1 MKKLKFSRF
10 LIRRIVPVMAVVTV
24 ICALSSTFCSYAVD
38 NYIQRNV
45 DNILYNLNSQLLTLS
60 EIYSQNSF
68 EAIYNTTDSFLNRD
82 FGVIYPE
89 ANDFHMVFAIT
100 DTVSNEIVSAT
111 VPNSYEEVS
120 ENNYLL
126 YVLKDDL
133 LSYGFSKES
142 LDAYFKNTV
151 PTYDTDNRILC
162 GSYFFS
168 LNENSYQFYYVYSY
182 DFSKTSGYAVVIIW
196 AIGLVIGIALSV
208 IISLIAYNKYCAQY
222 EIDEYRRNMTSA
234 LAHDLKTPLTA
245 IMGYSENLKN
255 NVHSEK
261 RDYYADAVIE
271 NVRYM
276 NEIITGTLELA
287 KIEEQDSKLNKTDVD
302 MVALANELIAKYKA
316 DFEDRGI
323 SVSVSGNCN
332 IKADRNLIS
341 RAVENLVSNA
351 VKYTSD
357 GGKVEITADNKC
369 FSISNSCAADL
380 KGGTEDFCKVFGKA
394 DASRSNRNGVGIGL
408 AMVHNIVTL
417 HKFRFEASASGGK
430 FTAKIIL

>member
-10 LIRRIVPVMAVVTV
+10 LIRRIVPVMAVVIV
-24 ICALSSTFCSYAVD
+24 ICALSSAFCSYAVD
-38 NYIQRNV
+38 RRIQSDV
-45 DNILYNLNSQLLTLS
+45 DGIYYNFAWQLPGIS
-60 EIYSQNSF
+60 DYYQN
-68 EAIYNTTDSFLNRD
+68 NTTAIDLGTTAFMETD
-82 FGVIYPE
+82 FQEWTE
-89 ANDFHMVFAIT
+89 AEDFHLVFAVS
-100 DTVSNEIVSAT
+100 DTTNNEIVSAS
-111 VPNSYEEVS
+111 VPNSYEDVS
-120 ENNYLL
+120 ENNYLSSI
-126 YVLKDDL
+126 LKDDL
-133 LSYGFSKES
+133 LSFGFSKES

-151 PTYDTDNRILC
+151 STYDTDNRILS

-168 LNENSYQFYYVYSY
+168 LDENSYVFNYVYSY
-182 DFSKTSGYAVVIIW
+182 DFSQTSGYAVVIIW
-196 AIGLVIGIALSV
+196 AVGLFIGIALSV

-245 IMGYSENLKN
+245 IMGYSENLKS

-302 MVALANELIAKYKA
+302 MAALANELIAKYKA

-357 GGKVEITADNKC
+357 GGRVEITADNKC

-394 DASRSNRNGVGIGL
+394 DSSRSNRSGVGIGL

>member
-10 LIRRIVPVMAVVTV
+10 LIRRILPIMAVVTV
-24 ICALSSTFCSYAVD
+24 ICALSSAFCSYAVD
-38 NYIQRNV
+38 RRIQSDV
-45 DNILYNLNSQLLTLS
+45 DDIYYNFAWQLPS
-60 EIYSQNSF
+60 ISDYYQN
-68 EAIYNTTDSFLNRD
+68 NTTAIDLGTTAFMEID
-82 FGVIYPE
+82 FQELTE
-89 ANDFHMVFAIT
+89 AENFHLVFAIT
-100 DTVSNEIVSAT
+100 DTTSNEIVS
-111 VPNSYEEVS
+111 VSGPNSYEEVS

-126 YVLKDDL
+126 SLLEDDL
-133 LSYGFSKES
+133 LLYGMSKES

-151 PTYDTDNRILC
+151 SEYDTDNRILS

-168 LNENSYQFYYVYSY
+168 LDENSYAFDCVYSY

-196 AIGLVIGIALSV
+196 AVGLFIGIALSV

-287 KIEEQDSKLNKTDVD
+287 KIEKQDTKLNKTDVD
-302 MVALANELIAKYKA
+302 MAALANELIAK
-316 DFEDRGI
+316 
-323 SVSVSGNCN
+323 
-332 IKADRNLIS
+332 
-341 RAVENLVSNA
+341 
-351 VKYTSD
+351 
-357 GGKVEITADNKC
+357 
-369 FSISNSCAADL
+369 
-380 KGGTEDFCKVFGKA
+380 
-394 DASRSNRNGVGIGL
+394 
-408 AMVHNIVTL
+408 
-417 HKFRFEASASGGK
+417 
-430 FTAKIIL
+430 

>member
-1 MKKLKFSRF
+1 MEKLKFSKF
-10 LIRRIVPVMAVVTV
+10 LIRRIVPVMAVVIV
-24 ICALSSTFCSYAVD
+24 ICALSSAFCSYAVD
-38 NYIQRNV
+38 KRIQSDV
-45 DNILYNLNSQLLTLS
+45 DGIHYNFTLQLPDLS
-60 EIYSQNSF
+60 DYCQDDITAIDLWTATFSETGFQEYT
-68 EAIYNTTDSFLNRD
+68 EAEEFQL
-82 FGVIYPE
+82 
-89 ANDFHMVFAIT
+89 VFVVSDAT
-100 DTVSNEIVSAT
+100 SNEIVSVG
-111 VPNSYEEVS
+111 VPENSEHNS
-120 ENNYLL
+120 EINYLL
-126 YVLKDDL
+126 TDLKDDM
-133 LSYGFSKES
+133 LSFGFSKEN
-142 LDAYFKNTV
+142 LDAHFKNVV
-151 PTYDTDNRILC
+151 PTYDTDNRVL
-162 GSYFFS
+162 GSTYWFS
-168 LNENSYQFYYVYSY
+168 LNEGEYLFDCIYSY
-182 DFSKTSGYAVVIIW
+182 DFSKTSGYAVQIIW
-196 AIGLVIGIALSV
+196 AVGLFIGIALSV
-208 IISLIAYNKYCAQY
+208 IISLIAYNKYRTQY

-245 IMGYSENLKN
+245 IMGYSENLKS

-287 KIEEQDSKLNKTDVD
+287 KIEEQDTKLNKTDVD

-332 IKADRNLIS
+332 IKAERNLIS

-357 GGKVEITADNKC
+357 GGRVEITADDKY

-417 HKFRFEASASGGK
+417 HKFRFEASAFGGK
-430 FTAKIIL
+430 FTAKIVL

>member
-1 MKKLKFSRF
+1 MKKLKFSKF
-10 LIRRIVPVMAVVTV
+10 LIRRMVPVMAVVIV
-24 ICALSSTFCSYAVD
+24 ICALSSAFCSYAFDKRIQSDVD
-38 NYIQRNV
+38 GIFYDYRLQ
-45 DNILYNLNSQLLTLS
+45 LYNFEN
-60 EIYSQNSF
+60 YYQNSF
-68 EAIYNTTDSFLNRD
+68 DAFYYCTDMFLNKNYEDART
-82 FGVIYPE
+82 E
-89 ANDFHMVFAIT
+89 AEDFHLVFAVADANT
-100 DTVSNEIVSAT
+100 NEIVSVS
-111 VPNSYEEVS
+111 VPNSYEDVS

-126 YVLKDDL
+126 YVLKDDM
-133 LSYGFSKES
+133 LSFGFSKES

-151 PTYDTDNRILC
+151 SEYDTDNRILS

-168 LNENSYQFYYVYSY
+168 LDENPYVFNCVYSY
-182 DFSKTSGYAVVIIW
+182 DFSKTSGYAVQIIW
-196 AIGLVIGIALSV
+196 AVGLFIGIALSV

-287 KIEEQDSKLNKTDVD
+287 KIEKQDTKLNKTDVD
-302 MVALANELIAKYKA
+302 MAALANELIAKYKA

-357 GGKVEITADNKC
+357 GGKVEIVADNKC
-369 FSISNSCAADL
+369 FCISNSCAADL

-394 DASRSNRNGVGIGL
+394 DSSRSNRNGVGIGL

>member
-1 MKKLKFSRF
+1 MEKLKFSRF
-10 LIRRIVPVMAVVTV
+10 LIRRIVPVMAVVIV
-24 ICALSSTFCSYAVD
+24 ICALSSAFCSYAVD
-38 NYIQRNV
+38 RRIQSDV
-45 DNILYNLNSQLLTLS
+45 DGIYYNFAWQLPGIS
-60 EIYSQNSF
+60 DYYQN
-68 EAIYNTTDSFLNRD
+68 NTTAIDLGTTAFMETD
-82 FGVIYPE
+82 FQEWTE
-89 ANDFHMVFAIT
+89 AEDFHLVFAVS
-100 DTVSNEIVSAT
+100 DTTNNEIVSAS
-111 VPNSYEEVS
+111 VPNSYEDVS
-120 ENNYLL
+120 ENNYLSSI
-126 YVLKDDL
+126 LKDDL
-133 LSYGFSKES
+133 LSFGFSKES

-151 PTYDTDNRILC
+151 STYDTDNRILS

-168 LNENSYQFYYVYSY
+168 LDENPYVFNYVYSY
-182 DFSKTSGYAVVIIW
+182 DFSQTSGYAVVIIW
-196 AIGLVIGIALSV
+196 AVGLFIGIALSV
-208 IISLIAYNKYCAQY
+208 IISLIAYNKYCVQY

-245 IMGYSENLKN
+245 IMGYSENLKS

-287 KIEEQDSKLNKTDVD
+287 KIEEQDSKLNKTDID
-302 MVALANELIAKYKA
+302 MAALANELLVKYKA
-316 DFEDRGI
+316 DFEDRSI
-323 SVSVSGNCN
+323 AVSVSGKC
-332 IKADRNLIS
+332 IVKADRNLIS

-357 GGKVEITADNKC
+357 GGRVEITADNKC
-369 FSISNSCAADL
+369 FSIFNSCAADL

-394 DASRSNRNGVGIGL
+394 DSSRSNRSGVGIGL

>member
-1 MKKLKFSRF
+1 
-10 LIRRIVPVMAVVTV
+10 MAVVIV
-24 ICALSSTFCSYAVD
+24 ICTLSSAFCSYAVD
-38 NYIQRNV
+38 RRIQSDV
-45 DNILYNLNSQLLTLS
+45 DGIFYDYRLQLYNFEN
-60 EIYSQNSF
+60 YYQNSF
-68 EAIYNTTDSFLNRD
+68 DAFYYCTDMFLNKNYEDART
-82 FGVIYPE
+82 E
-89 ANDFHMVFAIT
+89 AEDFHLVFAVADANT
-100 DTVSNEIVSAT
+100 NEIVSVS
-111 VPNSYEEVS
+111 VPNSYEDVS

-126 YVLKDDL
+126 YVLKDDM
-133 LSYGFSKES
+133 LSFGFSKES

-151 PTYDTDNRILC
+151 SEYDTDNRILS

-168 LNENSYQFYYVYSY
+168 LDENPYVFNCVYSY
-182 DFSKTSGYAVVIIW
+182 DFSKTSGYAVQIIW
-196 AIGLVIGIALSV
+196 AVGLFIGIALSV

-287 KIEEQDSKLNKTDVD
+287 KIEKQDTKLNKTDVD
-302 MVALANELIAKYKA
+302 MAALANELIAKYKA

-323 SVSVSGNCN
+323 SVSVSGNCVV
-332 IKADRNLIS
+332 KADLNLIS

-357 GGKVEITADNKC
+357 GGKVEIVADNKC
-369 FSISNSCAADL
+369 FCISNSCAADL

-394 DASRSNRNGVGIGL
+394 DSSRSNRNGVGIGL

>member
-1 MKKLKFSRF
+1 MKKLKFSKF
-10 LIRRIVPVMAVVTV
+10 LIRRILPIMAVVIV
-24 ICALSSTFCSYAVD
+24 ICTLSSAFCSYAVD
-38 NYIQRNV
+38 RRIQSDV
-45 DNILYNLNSQLLTLS
+45 DGIFYDYRLQLYNFEN
-60 EIYSQNSF
+60 YYQNSF
-68 EAIYNTTDSFLNRD
+68 DAFYYCTDMFLNKNYEDART
-82 FGVIYPE
+82 E
-89 ANDFHMVFAIT
+89 AEDFHLVFAVADANT
-100 DTVSNEIVSAT
+100 NEIVSVS
-111 VPNSYEEVS
+111 VPNSYEDVS

-126 YVLKDDL
+126 YVLKDDM
-133 LSYGFSKES
+133 LSFGFSKES

-151 PTYDTDNRILC
+151 SEYDTDNRILS

-168 LNENSYQFYYVYSY
+168 LDENPYVFNCVYSY
-182 DFSKTSGYAVVIIW
+182 DFSKTSGYAVQIIW
-196 AIGLVIGIALSV
+196 AVGLFIGIALSV

-287 KIEEQDSKLNKTDVD
+287 KIEKQDTKLNKTDVD
-302 MVALANELIAKYKA
+302 MAALANELIAKYKA

-357 GGKVEITADNKC
+357 GGKVEIVADNKC
-369 FSISNSCAADL
+369 FCISNSCAADL
-380 KGGTEDFCKVFGKA
+380 KGGTEDFCKIFGKA
-394 DASRSNRNGVGIGL
+394 DSSRSNRNGVGIGL

>member
-10 LIRRIVPVMAVVTV
+10 LIRRIVPVMAVVIV
-24 ICALSSTFCSYAVD
+24 ICTLSSAFCSYAVD
-38 NYIQRNV
+38 RRIQSDV
-45 DNILYNLNSQLLTLS
+45 DSIYYNFAWQLPIVSDYYQDNTITIDFS
-60 EIYSQNSF
+60 TTAFMGTDFYEST
-68 EAIYNTTDSFLNRD
+68 EA
-82 FGVIYPE
+82 E
-89 ANDFHMVFAIT
+89 DFHLVFAVS
-100 DTVSNEIVSAT
+100 DTTNNEVVSVSG
-111 VPNSYEEVS
+111 PNSYEDVS

-126 YVLKDDL
+126 SLLEDDL
-133 LSYGFSKES
+133 LLYGMSKES

-151 PTYDTDNRILC
+151 SEYDTDNRILS
-162 GSYFFS
+162 GTYFFS
-168 LNENSYQFYYVYSY
+168 LNENPYVFNCVYSY

-196 AIGLVIGIALSV
+196 AVGLFIGIALSV

-245 IMGYSENLKN
+245 IMGYSENLKS

-287 KIEEQDSKLNKTDVD
+287 KIEKQDTKLNKTDVD

-332 IKADRNLIS
+332 INADRNLIS

-357 GGKVEITADNKC
+357 GGKVEIVADNKC